1 MESFKIGIVAFL
13 LALACRRLPM
23 GDAAEFS
30 EVINVI
36 EEKRLELSKH
46 KFFAMLGDE
55 SIPATKRMSFTPYW
69 TFFAMEF
76 ADILDSWVWIENP
89 KNELERRI
97 NAFVQEDNFHYNFL
111 LHDAEEI
118 LGFTLDRYGSYAG
131 VMRHVWGDET
141 KAIRQL
147 MYSWIAWAKKT
158 DDPMIVLTTFEAMEA
173 GLKDLFEVAYAK
185 VFLPAEG
192 ELKFL
197 EYFGK
202 THVELE
208 VNHTV
213 TSWFKEGE
221 QPYRPLSEISVT
233 EETKSLA
240 LEVVEDI
247 FEK

>member
-1 MESFKIGIVAFL
+1 
-13 LALACRRLPM
+13 
-23 GDAAEFS
+23 
-30 EVINVI
+30 
-36 EEKRLELSKH
+36 
-46 KFFAMLGDE
+46 
-55 SIPATKRMSFTPYW
+55 
-69 TFFAMEF
+69 
-76 ADILDSWVWIENP
+76 
-89 KNELERRI
+89 
-97 NAFVQEDNFHYNFL
+97 
-111 LHDAEEI
+111 
-118 LGFTLDRYGSYAG
+118 
-131 VMRHVWGDET
+131 MRHVWGDET

-221 QPYRPLSEISVT
+221 QPYRPLSELSVT